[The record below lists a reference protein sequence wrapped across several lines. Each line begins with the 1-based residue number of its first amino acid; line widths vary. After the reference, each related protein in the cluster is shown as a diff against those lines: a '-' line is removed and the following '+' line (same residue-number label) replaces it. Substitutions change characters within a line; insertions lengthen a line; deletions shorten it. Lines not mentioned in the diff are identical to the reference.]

1 MRDGVRTALTLG
13 VLVLLMVVAGAWG
26 WRALTQPLPDTAAAP
41 LCSDTTVTAGTEVFR
56 DQVAVS
62 VFNGSTRSRL
72 AAATLEQLEER
83 GFIGA
88 DTGNAPDRLARTQ
101 IWAADKKNP
110 AVVLVKRQ
118 FKKAKV
124 VEGTEVDGEPLGRGV
139 VVVLGQGFT
148 TLRDKDIESVKARTD
163 ATFCSPPGS

>member
-1 MRDGVRTALTLG
+1 MRDGTRTALTLG

-26 WRALTQPLPDTAAAP
+26 WRALTAPLPDTGPSP
-41 LCSDTTVTAGTEVFR
+41 LCTETTVAAGTEVFR

-72 AAATLEQLEER
+72 AAATLEQLAER
-83 GFIGA
+83 GFVGA
-88 DTGNAPDRLARTQ
+88 DTGNAPNQLARTQ
-101 IWAADKKNP
+101 IWAADPENP
-110 AVVLVKRQ
+110 AVMLVKRQ

-124 VEGTEVDGEPLGRGV
+124 VPGTEVQGEPLGRGV
-139 VVVLGQGFT
+139 VVVLGQGFA
-148 TLRDKDIESVKARTD
+148 TLRAKEVESVKARTD